1 MGKTKRKIKTDTMAN
16 CDPFTGICEEPP
28 ADETMQDDEMMM
40 DEDMDDMEKEMDM
53 MPQLVFLM
61 TSMGVTAMSALD
73 LFWRKHAI
81 MSEQQPD
88 ADSADTE
95 EYPLYY
101 TSEVSL
107 MAQDAGYDNLW
118 WQMSSKIGSYAMLV
132 LGATKM
138 TTQLLSMLG
147 IMGSVNLMV
156 WHYGMMASD
165 IVMLVTGVMMFMAY
179 NKAYSIAV
187 ENAEDAENSNADF
200 DAAMAVVE
208 GMETDMAFLMVSQA
222 AMHLELMHNY
232 EGWFHGQVMMLPEE
246 EQEAWMEMMGK
257 DDMDDMD
264 DDHHDD
270 DKMDLFAFWRI

>member
-16 CDPFTGICEEPP
+16 CDPFTNICEEPP
-28 ADETMQDDEMMM
+28 MDETMEDDKMM
-40 DEDMDDMEKEMDM
+40 DEDMEDMEKEMDM

-101 TSEVSL
+101 TAEVSL

-208 GMETDMAFLMVSQA
+208 GMETDMAFMMVSQA

-232 EGWFHGQVMMLPEE
+232 EGWFMGQVMMLPEE
-246 EQEAWMEMMGK
+246 EQDAWMESMGK
-257 DDMDDMD
+257 DMDDMDDMD
-264 DDHHDD
+264 DHHD

>member
-16 CDPFTGICEEPP
+16 CDPFTNICEEPP
-28 ADETMQDDEMMM
+28 MDETMEDDKMM
-40 DEDMDDMEKEMDM
+40 DEDMEDMEKEMDM

-95 EYPLYY
+95 ENPLYY
-101 TSEVSL
+101 TAEVSL

-165 IVMLVTGVMMFMAY
+165 IVMLVTGVMMFLSY
-179 NKAYSIAV
+179 NKAYSIAT

-208 GMETDMAFLMVSQA
+208 GMETDMVFMMVSQA

-232 EGWFHGQVMMLPEE
+232 EGWFWGQVMMLPEE
-246 EQEAWMEMMGK
+246 EQDAWMEAKGM